1 MAYIYYVIIIIAVLW
16 TYIGYDCFVP
26 TVKIALRLTSDG
38 DGRQNMAKCRSSL
51 GVTGLRP
58 PPGGA
63 HAEQIVT
70 F

>member
-1 MAYIYYVIIIIAVLW
+1 MLDMNVLVLQNK
-16 TYIGYDCFVP
+16 GFVLP
-26 TVKIALRLTSDG
+26 TIKIALRLISDG

>member
-1 MAYIYYVIIIIAVLW
+1 MRITLDMTALHHIII
-16 TYIGYDCFVP
+16 VP
-26 TVKIALRLTSDG
+26 TIKIALRLTSDG

>member
-1 MAYIYYVIIIIAVLW
+1 MIALYHIII
-16 TYIGYDCFVP
+16 VP